1 MDVVEEGTIG
11 RYRPTSEILPDP
23 PPYPGDGRDLNH
35 FEVKIAPEQ
44 MNGETHVNGMAAK
57 DSDDRLGAE
66 LYYGVV
72 KIKFNLSNSTPFYE
86 LTLIFEQ
93 FTVQ

>member
-35 FEVKIAPEQ
+35 YEVKIAPEQ
-44 MNGETHVNGMAAK
+44 MNGETPVNGMAAK
-57 DSDDRLGAE
+57 DYDDRLGAE
-66 LYYGVV
+66 LYCSVV
-72 KIKFNLSNSTPFYE
+72 KIKFKHYNTN
-86 LTLIFEQ
+86 
-93 FTVQ
+93 